1 MEYGIICGTE
11 TERVIRVPTTG
22 VFDFESLVKI
32 EKAKYV
38 DKTDL
43 LYMTLGTDPVRWRFC
58 RCFRY

>member
-1 MEYGIICGTE
+1 VEYGIICGTE

-38 DKTDL
+38 DKTKYFWGQTPRQCVFSHVL
-43 LYMTLGTDPVRWRFC
+43 RR
-58 RCFRY
+58 